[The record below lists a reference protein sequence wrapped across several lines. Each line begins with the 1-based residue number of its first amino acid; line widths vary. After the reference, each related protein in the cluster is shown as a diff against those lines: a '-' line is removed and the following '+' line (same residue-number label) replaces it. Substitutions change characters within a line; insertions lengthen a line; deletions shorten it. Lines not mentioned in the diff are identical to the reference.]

1 MTVAESEIVQLSQL
15 AAVNYALY
23 RKRQALKFP
32 EKGDNEIHTVFF
44 NGFFDIIAC
53 RRIRGKHLFAENIF
67 TRAGLQ
73 QKCYTEKKRIAIES
87 QKCYS

>member
-1 MTVAESEIVQLSQL
+1 MTVAEAKVVQLSQL

-23 RKRQALKFP
+23 RKRQALKLP
-32 EKGDNEIHTVFF
+32 EKGDEKVHAVFF

-73 QKCYTEKKRIAIES
+73 QKCYREKKE
-87 QKCYS
+87 